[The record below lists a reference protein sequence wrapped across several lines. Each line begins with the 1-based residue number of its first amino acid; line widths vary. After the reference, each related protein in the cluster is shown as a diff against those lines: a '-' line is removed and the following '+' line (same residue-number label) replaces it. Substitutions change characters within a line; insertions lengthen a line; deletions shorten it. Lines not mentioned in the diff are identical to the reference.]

1 MPVRLTL
8 FGGTSASVGSSK
20 ALGCMTQITGRIL
33 MRKKLLLTGTV
44 CLFLL
49 SIATRV
55 GAQAP
60 GPGDSDV
67 PPQFISFPILLH
79 VNDRALDHGH
89 FVFGGEAAIP
99 APIAPDLGRAEFRP
113 ALGG

>member
-1 MPVRLTL
+1 
-8 FGGTSASVGSSK
+8 
-20 ALGCMTQITGRIL
+20 

-44 CLFLL
+44 CLLLL

-60 GPGDSDV
+60 GPGDSDG

-99 APIAPDLGRAEFRP
+99 APIAPNLGRAEFRP
-113 ALGG
+113 ALGGGLAFAAGGDSDV